1 MSTFIDRL
9 VQAARHAG
17 VEPTQAG
24 IAESLGLSK
33 QTVWRW
39 FREGIEPSADNSFDI
54 ARKWGIDAEWLKTGE
69 GDMLPKPSSELPPD
83 ERELLKDYRLAP
95 SQVRKVIRNM
105 ARAARKAIVT
115 IAAAIPPFLAPQ
127 QSDASVLHNVFCARL
142 NSANC
147 MILMHIVSQWLARM
161 FGRRTFK
168 FS

>member
-69 GDMLPKPSSELPPD
+69 GDMLPKPSSDLPPD

-95 SQVRKVIRNM
+95 PPGSPGLRNL
-105 ARAARKAIVT
+105 ARAARRGIVT
-115 IAAAIPPFLAPQ
+115 IPAAKPPISPPHQ
-127 QSDASVLHNVFCARL
+127 R
-142 NSANC
+142 
-147 MILMHIVSQWLARM
+147 
-161 FGRRTFK
+161 
-168 FS
+168 